1 MSHVVH
7 VPMEATPSKR
17 SFDIIEIQQIIPHR
31 PPFLLIDKIVET
43 DCATY
48 VEAIK
53 NVSINEWFFEGHFPG
68 APVMPGVLIVEA
80 MAQAAAIVVLA
91 NPAHHGKIPFFMT
104 IDEAKFRKP
113 VLPGDVLQMRIDLLR
128 MRATAG
134 KAKAVATVN
143 GTVVTEAVIA
153 FAIGEPPKK
162 A

>member
-1 MSHVVH
+1 
-7 VPMEATPSKR
+7 MEATPTKR
-17 SFDIIEIQQIIPHR
+17 AFDIIEIQQIIPHR
-31 PPFLLIDKIVET
+31 PPFLLIDRIIET

-48 VEAIK
+48 VEAVK

-91 NPAHHGKIPFFMT
+91 NPAHRGKIPFFMT

-113 VLPGDVLQMRIDLLR
+113 VLPGDVLHIRIDLLR

-153 FAIGEPPKK
+153 FAIGEPVKK